1 MEMFVDRLERLLKEN
16 HLSQSALADMV
27 QIRRPTISDWKKN
40 GSFPTA
46 DVAVRI
52 AKALHTTVEYLVTGE
67 QNDPEAKLNE
77 LKKKVL
83 EFAQSVQ

>member
-1 MEMFVDRLERLLKEN
+1 MFVDRLERLLKEN

-67 QNDPEAKLNE
+67 QNDSEARLNE

-83 EFAQSVQ
+83 EFAQSVQN

>member
-1 MEMFVDRLERLLKEN
+1 MFVDRLEKLIKEN
-16 HLSQSALADMV
+16 HLTQSSLADMV

-40 GSFPTA
+40 GSYPTA
-46 DVAVRI
+46 DVAVKI

-67 QNDPEAKLNE
+67 QDDSEAKLNE

-83 EFAQSVQ
+83 EFAQSVQN